1 DLAAVAT
8 LALDQSSAEADEAGL
23 TVERRLEPA
32 PVTGSRVLLE
42 RLVGNLVQNAVR
54 HNVPG
59 GWVQVETGPAGRVR
73 VVNSGPVVPADQVAD
88 LFEPF
93 RRLAP
98 DRVDSARGVG
108 LGLSIVRS
116 VARAHG
122 GDVRAVARPAGGFD
136 VTVSL
141 RMSPTASPTLDAG
154 PPRPLPVP
162 VSRG

>member
-1 DLAAVAT
+1 M
-8 LALDQSSAEADEAGL
+8 
-23 TVERRLEPA
+23 
-32 PVTGSRVLLE
+32 LLE

-59 GWVQVETGPAGRVR
+59 GWVKVETGPGGRVR
-73 VVNSGPVVPADQVAD
+73 VTNSGPVVPADQVD
-88 LFEPF
+88 GLFEPF

-122 GDVRAVARPAGGFD
+122 GEVPAVRPGRGRPRRHRVAPVGGGAGGGA
-136 VTVSL
+136 TGGPGTGPSL
-141 RMSPTASPTLDAG
+141 GRRVIDPSAPAHGLRA
-154 PPRPLPVP
+154 
-162 VSRG
+162 